1 MGSGELRRVLEEE
14 VGVKIAGPNRR
25 NPHGGDAHREG
36 QSAASSSSALVARAV
51 LQRSTRIGG
60 GRGSAVVLARTRIEG
75 EAVQKGAHR
84 VGRRWLFKAR

>member
-51 LQRSTRIGG
+51 LQRST
-60 GRGSAVVLARTRIEG
+60 
-75 EAVQKGAHR
+75 
-84 VGRRWLFKAR
+84 